1 MTSTDLERIFPGTS
15 ELAELMRALDWEKT
29 DVGFPGHW
37 PEHWRTA
44 ARLCLTSRIPVVMYW
59 GAAFT
64 VLYNDPYISFLG
76 ETKHPRFLGR
86 PGRECWSEI
95 WDTIGPMLQSVY
107 ATGEATWSEDLLMFF
122 ARRLPLEEVYV
133 RFTFGPLMAADGT
146 VDGIFCPCTE
156 TTEQVVGARRLETL
170 QQLGV
175 KPAEARTVESACAH
189 AAEVLA
195 ENRYDIPFAAIYLTD
210 ESGATAT
217 LSASAGLGGDSHPL
231 PRSVSASDGAGSRWP
246 LAAVLRSHQP
256 GEIGDLG
263 PAGNEL
269 LGGPW
274 NEPTRQA
281 IVLPILGAAPGSLAG
296 VLVAG
301 VSTRRVLDAAYR
313 TFFDLVAGH
322 IGSAIVDA
330 RAYAE
335 ERKRA
340 ETLAELDRAKTAFF
354 SNVSHEFRTP
364 LTLLLGPLE
373 DELADTTEPSSS
385 TRRERLEMVH
395 RNALR
400 LMRLVNML
408 LDFSRIEAGRVQAV
422 YTPVDLAA
430 LTADLASVFR
440 AAVERAGVKL
450 TIQCA
455 TLSEPVYVDRDMWE
469 KIVLNLL
476 SNAFKFTLQGEIAVK
491 LHRVGDVATLEV
503 RDTGVG
509 IPPEEVPHLF
519 ERFHRVRGAQG
530 RTHEGSGIGL
540 ALVQELIKLH
550 GGTVRVQ
557 SELNRGT
564 TFTVA
569 VPLGRAHLPMERIGE
584 PPAVTPAPLSAA
596 PYIEEALRWLPDE
609 VSSEVVTPPI
619 VSALA
624 RDARILLADD
634 NADMRDY
641 VRRLLAHHW
650 TVETVAD
657 GQAALEAVQARPP
670 DLVLTDVMMPRL
682 DGFGLLHALR
692 TDPATRSI
700 PVILLSARAG
710 EESRVE
716 GLAAGADDYLV
727 KPFSARELVARVNAH
742 LQLARLRE
750 EMMKREQVARA
761 QAEDANRAKDEFL
774 ATLSHELRT
783 PLNSILGWAVML
795 KNRQTD
801 VTSWPHA
808 LDVIE
813 RNARAQSQLIE
824 DLLDVSRI
832 ITGKLRLDVRAVE
845 LVGVINAAIDAVRP
859 AAEAK
864 GIRLTSVLDPK
875 AGPIAGDPDRLQQ
888 VLWNLLANAVKFT
901 PRQGRVE
908 VRLERIDSHVAVVV
922 KDTGSGIGD
931 DVLPQIFDRF
941 HQADGTTTRR
951 HGGLGLGLALVKH
964 LIELHGGSVRADS
977 AGHDRGATFTVELPL
992 MAQLTF
998 DETIP
1003 AQAASRRQAP
1013 AVPPLMLE
1021 GLRLLVVDDDADT
1034 RELFTRL
1041 FGQQGAAVVV
1051 AASTADALT
1060 EFAKRAPDVLL
1071 CDIEMP
1077 EQDGYALIREVR
1089 RISAKQGGTVPA
1101 VAVTAYG
1108 SVDDRIRLLSAGFQM
1123 HVAKPVDPDELV
1135 AVVASVTGRVAAPRV
1150 D

>member
-1 MTSTDLERIFPGTS
+1 VTAKNLERIFPGAS
-15 ELAELMRALDWEKT
+15 ELAQRMRALDWSKT
-29 DVGFPGHW
+29 DLSSPDRW

-95 WDTIGPMLQSVY
+95 WDTIGPMLQSVD

-122 ARRLPLEEVYV
+122 ARRLPLEEVYA

-146 VDGIFCPCTE
+146 VDGVFCPCTE

-170 QQLGV
+170 RKLGV

-189 AAEVLA
+189 AAEMLA
-195 ENRYDIPFAAIYLTD
+195 ENGYDIPFAAIYLVD
-210 ESGATAT
+210 ESGTTAT
-217 LSASAGLGGDSHPL
+217 FSASAGLRGDSHPL
-231 PRSVSASDGAGSRWP
+231 PQSATVAGAATSPWP
-246 LAAVLRSHQP
+246 LAAVLESHRP
-256 GEIGDLG
+256 SDIADLG
-263 PAGNEL
+263 PVGMDL

-274 NEPTRQA
+274 QEPTRQA

-296 VLVAG
+296 LLVVG
-301 VSTRRVLDAAYR
+301 VSTRRILDSAYR
-313 TFFDLVAGH
+313 TFFDLIASH

-364 LTLLLGPLE
+364 LTLLLGPIE
-373 DELADTTEPSSS
+373 DDLADSHEPLSSA
-385 TRRERLEMVH
+385 RRERLEMAH
-395 RNALR
+395 RNAMR

-408 LDFSRIEAGRVQAV
+408 LDFSRIEAGRVQAM
-422 YTPVDLAA
+422 YAPVDLAT
-430 LTADLASVFR
+430 LSADLASVFR
-440 AAVERAGVKL
+440 SAVERAGLKL
-450 TIQCA
+450 IVQCPP
-455 TLSEPVYVDRDMWE
+455 LGEPVYVDREMWE

-476 SNAFKFTLQGEIAVK
+476 SNAFKFTLQGEIAVVVR
-491 LHRVGDVATLEV
+491 RVGNMATLEV

-509 IPPEEVPHLF
+509 IPAPDVPHLF

-530 RTHEGSGIGL
+530 RTHEGGGIGL
-540 ALVQELIKLH
+540 ALVQELVKLH
-550 GGTVRVQ
+550 SGSVRVH
-557 SELNRGT
+557 SELRRGT

-569 VPLGRAHLPMERIGE
+569 IPFGAAHLPTERIG
-584 PPAVTPAPLSAA
+584 ATATATSATLNAA

-609 VSSEVVTPPI
+609 IAPDVMTSTIAPVGTP
-619 VSALA
+619 
-624 RDARILLADD
+624 DARILLADD

-641 VRRLLAHHW
+641 VRRLLAPHW
-650 TVETVAD
+650 TVEVVAD
-657 GQAALEAVQARPP
+657 GQAALEAVHARRP
-670 DLVLTDVMMPRL
+670 DLVLTDVMMPHL
-682 DGFGLLHALR
+682 DGFGLLRALR
-692 TDPATRSI
+692 ADDATRSI
-700 PVILLSARAG
+700 PVILVSARAG

-716 GLAAGADDYLV
+716 GLEAGADDYLV
-727 KPFSARELVARVNAH
+727 KPFSARELLARVNAH
-742 LQLARLRE
+742 LQLSRSRLE
-750 EMMKREQVARA
+750 LIGREQAARV

-795 KNRQTD
+795 KSRQTD
-801 VTSWPHA
+801 ETFLPHA

-813 RNARAQSQLIE
+813 RNARAQSQLVE

-832 ITGKLRLDVRAVE
+832 ITGKLRLDVRAVD

-859 AAEAK
+859 AATAK
-864 GIRLTSVLDPK
+864 GIRLTAVLDPK
-875 AGPIAGDPDRLQQ
+875 AGPIAGDPDRVQQ
-888 VLWNLLANAVKFT
+888 MLWNLLANAVKFT
-901 PRQGRVE
+901 PKQGRVQ
-908 VRLERIDSHVAVVV
+908 VRLQKVNSHVEIVVT
-922 KDTGSGIGD
+922 DTGCGIAA
-931 DVLPQIFDRF
+931 DVLPRIFDRF

-964 LIELHGGSVRADS
+964 LIEMHGGVVRADS
-977 AGHDRGATFTVELPL
+977 AGPDRGATFIVELPL
-992 MAQLTF
+992 MAQLTL
-998 DETIP
+998 EEASP
-1003 AQAASRRQAP
+1003 AHAAPRRPP
-1013 AVPPLMLE
+1013 AVPSLVLD
-1021 GLRLLVVDDDADT
+1021 GLRLLVVDDDTDT
-1034 RELFTRL
+1034 LELFTRL
-1041 FGQQGAAVVV
+1041 FTRQGAEVLV
-1051 AASTADALT
+1051 AASTAEAVAEL
-1060 EFAKRAPDVLL
+1060 ARRAPDVLL

-1077 EQDGYALIREVR
+1077 GEDGYALIRQVR
-1089 RISAKQGGTVPA
+1089 TLSVKQGGTVPA
-1101 VAVTAYG
+1101 IAVTAYG

-1135 AVVASVTGRVAAPRV
+1135 AVVASVAGRGRASGA